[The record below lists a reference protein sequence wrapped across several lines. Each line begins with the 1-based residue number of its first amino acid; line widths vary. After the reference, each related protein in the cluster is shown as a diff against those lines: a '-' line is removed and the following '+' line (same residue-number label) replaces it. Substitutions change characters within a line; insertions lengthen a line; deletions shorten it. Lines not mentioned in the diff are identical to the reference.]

1 VTGGGNL
8 VWVGVLQMAG
18 MLPDIWRSEMPAVF
32 RTYDDEYYTYDNA
45 ANVKEGGGKYS
56 VYDAYGNVLGA
67 HPTDS
72 IAEFTTSSA
81 TLKGDQDSE
90 A

>member
-1 VTGGGNL
+1 
-8 VWVGVLQMAG
+8 MSA
-18 MLPDIWRSEMPAVF
+18 IF

-45 ANVKEGGGKYS
+45 ANVKEGGGKYN

-67 HPTDS
+67 HPIDN
-72 IAEFTTSSA
+72 IAEFTTA
-81 TLKGDQDSE
+81 PVKQDGE